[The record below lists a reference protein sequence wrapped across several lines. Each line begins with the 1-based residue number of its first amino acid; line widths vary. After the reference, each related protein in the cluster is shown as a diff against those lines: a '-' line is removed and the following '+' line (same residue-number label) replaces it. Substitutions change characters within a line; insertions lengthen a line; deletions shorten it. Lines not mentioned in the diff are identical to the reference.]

1 MVVKNGS
8 VSDGWH
14 SGVDGIQYSMDYLI
28 ILNTGIDI
36 YSSLLTRSTTV
47 AVIEK
52 LNSALHLVRLKW
64 PLLSSV
70 VVVYIHSSSDWDHLI
85 IIIMKK

>member
-1 MVVKNGS
+1 
-8 VSDGWH
+8 
-14 SGVDGIQYSMDYLI
+14 MDYLI

-70 VVVYIHSSSDWDHLI
+70 VVVYIHSSDWDHLI
-85 IIIMKK
+85 IIIIMKK